1 MVTLPEA
8 VAVVR
13 PDARPQFD
21 YRCFLANGVYS
32 LEWLSGVI
40 SAPSQAELDAVTEQ
54 QVADLR
60 RSRMRTNADSR
71 FGADEETVVVSR
83 AVLMTM
89 LDEINVLR
97 QWCTTLRSHLA
108 IASSMADQRSRIGGM
123 PPLPDRTTA
132 QARTAVRNKISSG
145 GGD

>member
-1 MVTLPEA
+1 MPTVAEAIQVLFPTSVPNVDWVVTQRRGTTSITAWNLP
-8 VAVVR
+8 
-13 PDARPQFD
+13 DPQ
-21 YRCFLANGVYS
+21 
-32 LEWLSGVI
+32 
-40 SAPSQAELDAVTEQ
+40 PSQAELDAVTEQ

-71 FGADEETVVVSR
+71 FEADEETVVVSR

-108 IASSMADQRSRIGGM
+108 NASSLADQRSRVSGM
-123 PPLPDRTTA
+123 PQLPDRTTE